1 MTTETKQRSIR
12 QNKSLH
18 LLMTQ
23 LADELNASGKTMMQ
37 VLKQGA
43 EIQWTDYSTKEYLLR
58 PFIKAMYGKEST
70 KTLTTKELS
79 KATEAMLDHV
89 AQTTGVALMFPSL
102 ETLMEN
108 QDDRRNNK

>member
-1 MTTETKQRSIR
+1 MVVVEEKQRTAQ

-37 VLKQGA
+37 VLRQGA
-43 EIQWTDYSTKEYLLR
+43 EIQWTDYATKEYLLR

-89 AQTTGVALMFPSL
+89 AQTTGVALDFPSL
-102 ETLMEN
+102 ESLMEKE
-108 QDDRRNNK
+108 RK